1 MRPNILD
8 PNFKYIPS
16 AKTDIAK
23 TFAKARRELKNS
35 TAIQDNNKPLVPQG
49 DKDYKPLVS
58 QREPLVSPVLN
69 PGGFVLSADWF
80 EME

>member
-8 PNFKYIPS
+8 PNFKYTPS
-16 AKTDIAK
+16 SKTDITK
-23 TFAKARRELKNS
+23 TFAKIRKELKNKES
-35 TAIQDNNKPLVPQG
+35 K
-49 DKDYKPLVS
+49 
-58 QREPLVSPVLN
+58 EPLVSPTLN